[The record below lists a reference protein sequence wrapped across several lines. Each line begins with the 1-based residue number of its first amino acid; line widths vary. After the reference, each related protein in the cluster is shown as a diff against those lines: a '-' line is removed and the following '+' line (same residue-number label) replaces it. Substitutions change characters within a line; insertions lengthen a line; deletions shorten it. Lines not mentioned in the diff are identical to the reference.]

1 MRNRLGE
8 CCCCIPL
15 RQGVA
20 AIAGVTIL
28 LSLLA
33 VLGLFFSFE
42 TVLLTSGGFSP
53 VAKVVCG
60 IVGASGF
67 VFGAIGL
74 LGAYDQTQAYIRA
87 LWYFLIAQVTL
98 SIAVYAID
106 MVELHGCETWTS
118 TVQQHTEYNPV
129 MDEVAQAGQC
139 SKTRVEYSI
148 AWLIMFMVRCYF
160 IFEVWKY
167 YKSLDMHQHYTINFE
182 KESRFPSVFVA
193 SGAEGQGPPMSATP
207 QSGYGSFEQVP
218 TPQRSYVTR
227 TAPPA
232 YVANGGQNGR

>member
-1 MRNRLGE
+1 MRSRLGE

-28 LSLLA
+28 LSFLA

-87 LWYFLIAQVTL
+87 LWYFLLAQVSL

-106 MVELHGCETWTS
+106 MVELHGCEAWTS

-129 MDEVAQAGQC
+129 MDEVAQGGQC

-148 AWLIMFMVRCYF
+148 AWLIMFMIRCYF

-167 YKSLDMHQHYTINFE
+167 YKSLDMNQHYSINFE
-182 KESRFPSVFVA
+182 KDSRFPSVFVA
-193 SGAEGQGPPMSATP
+193 SAAEGSPGPPIASTP
-207 QSGYGSFEQVP
+207 QSGYGSFENVP
-218 TPQRSYVTR
+218 SPQRSYVTR

-232 YVANGGQNGR
+232 YVANGRP